1 MNKRIDT
8 NEKKVNEDSN
18 SENSDYDER
27 SSEHEEESR
36 SKNKTGGKTIIND
49 DADDG
54 KVSIRIHIL
63 VIVF

>member
-1 MNKRIDT
+1 MNKKRVDT
-8 NEKKVNEDSN
+8 NEKVNEDST

-27 SSEHEEESR
+27 TGEHEEESR